1 MVQSSFELERLVND
15 GPHSAGKPEA
25 GDVTILLQRIAEE
38 GDGLEALYRRVYG
51 ELRQQAASWLRRSPV
66 TLQPTELI
74 SELYLKLEGSAHKFE
89 NRRHFFGAC
98 ATGLRQLLADYA
110 RRRASEKR
118 GGDQQRVDYDEARI
132 AGEPNDFEIFDL
144 SVAVEKLAE
153 ESERAANIV
162 ELRYFGGLSLEEA
175 AEVAGVSTATATRD
189 WRFARAWLID
199 HLGGMPAAGDG
210 LTPS

>member
-1 MVQSSFELERLVND
+1 MND
-15 GPHSAGKPEA
+15 HPHSDGKPEA
-25 GDVTILLQRIAEE
+25 GDVTALLQRVAEE

-74 SELYLKLEGSAHKFE
+74 SELYLKLEGSAHQFE

-98 ATGLRQLLADYA
+98 ATGLRQLLADHA

-118 GGDQQRVDYDEARI
+118 GGDQQRVDYDESRI
-132 AGEPNDFEIFDL
+132 AGEPNDFTIFDL
-144 SVAVEKLAE
+144 SVAIDKLAE
-153 ESERAANIV
+153 ESARAARIV

-175 AEVAGVSTATATRD
+175 AAVTGVSTATATRD

-210 LTPS
+210 LAPG